1 MTFLELCQTL
11 RRECGISG
19 SGPTTVV
26 GQTGEYQRVVNW
38 VAQAWRE
45 IQEMRDDWL
54 FMWAA
59 GTFNTAGATRDYTPA
74 SVGVNARRY
83 DMESFVLTDGTG
95 AKRLLKWV
103 PYHNW
108 RDIYATATVDDNVP
122 VYITDLPDGSLRL
135 TPAPDAV
142 YPVTFDYYR
151 DTQVL
156 AANTDTPYLPARYH
170 DIIWVKAMGYYAG
183 YEDGREV
190 ALDSATRYLPL
201 LAAIETTQLPSVRLG
216 HTPLGEE

>member
-19 SGPTTVV
+19 SGPASTV

-45 IQEMRDDWL
+45 IQQMRDDWL
-54 FMWAA
+54 FMWAWD
-59 GTFNTAGATRDYTPA
+59 TFDTSTGVADYTA
-74 SVGVNARRY
+74 ISVGVDVRRY

-95 AKRLLKWV
+95 AKRSLHWV
-103 PYHNW
+103 PYPVW
-108 RDIYATATVDDNVP
+108 RDIYSRATLTNDVP
-122 VYITDLPDGSLRL
+122 AYVTDMPDGSLRL
-135 TPAPDAV
+135 TPPPDGV

-156 AANTDTPYLPARYH
+156 VASTDTPILPARYH
-170 DIIWVKAMGYYAG
+170 DIIWVKAMSYYAG

-190 ALDSATRYLPL
+190 AMDSAARFLPM
-201 LAAIETTQLPSVRLG
+201 LAALETTQLPSVQLG